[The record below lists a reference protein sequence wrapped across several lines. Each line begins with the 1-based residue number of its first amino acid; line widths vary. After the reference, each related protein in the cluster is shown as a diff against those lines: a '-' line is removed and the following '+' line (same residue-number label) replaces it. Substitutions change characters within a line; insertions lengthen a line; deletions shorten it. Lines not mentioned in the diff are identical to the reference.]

1 MSEKQEP
8 CDECTLNAGMGVAFG
23 ICKLANVPFN
33 DIREDLFNA
42 KIDVQT
48 AMDRMKERLKSDAF
62 HTELIREV
70 EDVMKTQLAE
80 NELQRARIEAGKGCV
95 SVVVKQEMAKTI
107 GNWIADREKVLQ
119 ESPPGSKFAKG
130 IEELVQNLRS
140 SKQMIDDLP
149 ACEET

>member
-1 MSEKQEP
+1 M
-8 CDECTLNAGMGVAFG
+8 AFG
-23 ICKLANVPFN
+23 ICRLANVPFA
-33 DIREDLFNA
+33 DIRDDLFNSE
-42 KIDVQT
+42 IDVQT
-48 AMDRMKERLKSDAF
+48 AMDRMKERLKSDPF
-62 HTELIREV
+62 HTELITEV

-80 NELQRARIEAGKGCV
+80 NELQRARVEAEKGCV

-107 GNWIADREKVLQ
+107 NNWIADREKVLK

-130 IEELVQNLRS
+130 IEELVRNLKS